1 MNKYNLFCE
10 KTCSKEN
17 LAVNLHPQSETIELW
32 CNGNTTDSGPVFP
45 GSSPGSS
52 TEKVE
57 RNVRPFSFFSGQPP
71 TRNNRPT
78 NRNRI
83 FSSAS
88 ATPSAS
94 YTSCHPR
101 SPSAT
106 ICSTTL
112 QHPGTTTLQHPD
124 FTTQLPSA
132 TFLLHS
138 RLHHSTPPPATF
150 LLHPLLHYSTPPPV
164 QPLRD
169 MSLNQH
175 IMPTSGQML
184 LRSLRDVVAAP
195 FNGYI
200 RSRKECPRL
209 IQQHRLILVTRREVP
224 DQQPSDTGHCSDL
237 GGLLRRRMAS

>member
-1 MNKYNLFCE
+1 M
-10 KTCSKEN
+10 
-17 LAVNLHPQSETIELW
+17 HPQSETIELW

-57 RNVRPFSFFSGQPP
+57 RNVRPFSFSPASLRP
-71 TRNNRPT
+71 ETIVRPT
-78 NRNRI
+78 AIEFLVLLLQRHLPATPPVTLCQPLLHHFAAPRHHY
-83 FSSAS
+83 S
-88 ATPSAS
+88 AT
-94 YTSCHPR
+94 
-101 SPSAT
+101 
-106 ICSTTL
+106 
-112 QHPGTTTLQHPD
+112 
-124 FTTQLPSA
+124 
-132 TFLLHS
+132 S
-138 RLHHSTPPPATF
+138 RLHHSTPLCYIPSTPPAS
-150 LLHPLLHYSTPPPV
+150 LLYSPPV

-175 IMPTSGQML
+175 IMPTSAQML

-195 FNGYI
+195 LNGYI

-237 GGLLRRRMAS
+237 CGLMRRRMAS

>member
-1 MNKYNLFCE
+1 M
-10 KTCSKEN
+10 
-17 LAVNLHPQSETIELW
+17 HPQSETIELW

-57 RNVRPFSFFSGQPP
+57 QNVRPFSFSPASLRP
-71 TRNNRPT
+71 ETIVRPT
-78 NRNRI
+78 AIEFLVLLLQRHLPATPPATPPVTLCQPLP
-83 FSSAS
+83 AS
-88 ATPSAS
+88 AP
-94 YTSCHPR
+94 PL
-101 SPSAT
+101 
-106 ICSTTL
+106 CSTPAPLLCNIPTS
-112 QHPGTTTLQHPD
+112 
-124 FTTQLPSA
+124 QLSS
-132 TFLLHS
+132 H
-138 RLHHSTPPPATF
+138 PATF
-150 LLHPLLHYSTPPPV
+150 LLHPLLHYSPPPV

-175 IMPTSGQML
+175 IMPTSAQML

-195 FNGYI
+195 LNGYI

-237 GGLLRRRMAS
+237 GGLMRRRMAS

>member
-1 MNKYNLFCE
+1 M
-10 KTCSKEN
+10 
-17 LAVNLHPQSETIELW
+17 HPQSETIELW

-57 RNVRPFSFFSGQPP
+57 RNVRPFSFSPASLRP
-71 TRNNRPT
+71 ETIVRPT
-78 NRNRI
+78 AIEFLVLLLQRHLP
-83 FSSAS
+83 
-88 ATPSAS
+88 ATPPA
-94 YTSCHPR
+94 TLGLPR

-175 IMPTSGQML
+175 IMPTSAQML
-184 LRSLRDVVAAP
+184 LRSLRDVVATP
-195 FNGYI
+195 LNGYI

-237 GGLLRRRMAS
+237 GGLLRRRMAA

>member
-1 MNKYNLFCE
+1 M
-10 KTCSKEN
+10 
-17 LAVNLHPQSETIELW
+17 HPQSETIELW

-57 RNVRPFSFFSGQPP
+57 QNVRPFSFFSGQPT

-83 FSSAS
+83 SRPAS
-88 ATPSAS
+88 ATPYAS

-101 SPSAT
+101 SPSVP
-106 ICSTTL
+106 ICHHL
-112 QHPGTTTLQHPD
+112 LYHFAAPRHHY
-124 FTTQLPSA
+124 SA
-132 TFLLHS
+132 TS
-138 RLHHSTPPPATF
+138 RLHHSTPLCYIPSTPPAS
-150 LLHPLLHYSTPPPV
+150 LLYSPPV

-175 IMPTSGQML
+175 IMPTSAQML

-195 FNGYI
+195 LNGYI

-237 GGLLRRRMAS
+237 CGLMRRRMAS

>member
-1 MNKYNLFCE
+1 M
-10 KTCSKEN
+10 
-17 LAVNLHPQSETIELW
+17 HPQSETIELW

-57 RNVRPFSFFSGQPP
+57 QNVRPFSFSPASLRP
-71 TRNNRPT
+71 ETIVRPT
-78 NRNRI
+78 AIEFLVLLLQRHLP
-83 FSSAS
+83 
-88 ATPSAS
+88 ATPPA
-94 YTSCHPR
+94 TLGLPR

-124 FTTQLPSA
+124 FTTQLPLCYIPS
-132 TFLLHS
+132 TLPTSPLNS
-138 RLHHSTPPPATF
+138 PTCYIPSTPPAS
-150 LLHPLLHYSTPPPV
+150 LLYSPPV

-175 IMPTSGQML
+175 IMPTSAQML

-237 GGLLRRRMAS
+237 GGLLRRRMAA

>member
-1 MNKYNLFCE
+1 M
-10 KTCSKEN
+10 
-17 LAVNLHPQSETIELW
+17 HPQSETIELW

-57 RNVRPFSFFSGQPP
+57 RNVRPFSFSPASLRP
-71 TRNNRPT
+71 ETIVRPT
-78 NRNRI
+78 AIEFLVLLLQRPMP
-83 FSSAS
+83 
-88 ATPSAS
+88 ATPPA
-94 YTSCHPR
+94 TLGLPR

-124 FTTQLPSA
+124 FTAQLPPCYIPS
-132 TFLLHS
+132 TLPTSPLNS
-138 RLHHSTPPPATF
+138 PTCYIPSTPPAS
-150 LLHPLLHYSTPPPV
+150 LLYSPPV

-175 IMPTSGQML
+175 IMPTSAQML

-195 FNGYI
+195 LNGYI
-200 RSRKECPRL
+200 RSRKEYPRL

-237 GGLLRRRMAS
+237 GGLLRRRMAA

>member
-1 MNKYNLFCE
+1 M
-10 KTCSKEN
+10 
-17 LAVNLHPQSETIELW
+17 HPQSETIELW

-57 RNVRPFSFFSGQPP
+57 RNVRPFSFSPASLRP
-71 TRNNRPT
+71 ETIVRPT
-78 NRNRI
+78 AI
-83 FSSAS
+83 EFIVLLLQHPLP
-88 ATPSAS
+88 ATPPA
-94 YTSCHPR
+94 TLGLPR

-106 ICSTTL
+106 ICHHL
-112 QHPGTTTLQHPD
+112 LYHFAAPRHHY
-124 FTTQLPSA
+124 SA
-132 TFLLHS
+132 TS

-150 LLHPLLHYSTPPPV
+150 LLHPRLHHSTPPCYIPSTPPASLLYSPPV

-237 GGLLRRRMAS
+237 GGLLRRRMAA

>member
-1 MNKYNLFCE
+1 M
-10 KTCSKEN
+10 
-17 LAVNLHPQSETIELW
+17 HPQSETIELW

-57 RNVRPFSFFSGQPP
+57 RNVRPFSFSPASLRPETIVRPTAIEFLVLLLQRPMPATPP
-71 TRNNRPT
+71 TTLGLHLP
-78 NRNRI
+78 
-83 FSSAS
+83 
-88 ATPSAS
+88 PSAL
-94 YTSCHPR
+94 PL
-101 SPSAT
+101 
-106 ICSTTL
+106 CSTPAPLLCNIPTS
-112 QHPGTTTLQHPD
+112 
-124 FTTQLPSA
+124 QLNSP
-132 TFLLHS
+132 LLHS
-138 RLHHSTPPPATF
+138 FYTPCFT
-150 LLHPLLHYSTPPPV
+150 TPPPV

-237 GGLLRRRMAS
+237 GGLLRRRMAA

>member
-1 MNKYNLFCE
+1 M
-10 KTCSKEN
+10 
-17 LAVNLHPQSETIELW
+17 HPQSETIELW

-57 RNVRPFSFFSGQPP
+57 RNVRPFSFSPASLRPETIVRPTAIEFLVLLLQRHLPATPPATLGLHLPPSALPLCSTPAPLLCNIPTSPLNSPTCYIPSTPP
-71 TRNNRPT
+71 T
-78 NRNRI
+78 
-83 FSSAS
+83 
-88 ATPSAS
+88 
-94 YTSCHPR
+94 
-101 SPSAT
+101 SPLNS
-106 ICSTTL
+106 
-112 QHPGTTTLQHPD
+112 P
-124 FTTQLPSA
+124 
-132 TFLLHS
+132 LLHS
-138 RLHHSTPPPATF
+138 FYTPCFT
-150 LLHPLLHYSTPPPV
+150 TPPPV

-175 IMPTSGQML
+175 IMPTSAQML

-237 GGLLRRRMAS
+237 GGLLRRRMAA

>member
-1 MNKYNLFCE
+1 MVTQQILVLFF
-10 KTCSKEN
+10 
-17 LAVNLHPQSETIELW
+17 L
-32 CNGNTTDSGPVFP
+32 
-45 GSSPGSS
+45 
-52 TEKVE
+52 
-57 RNVRPFSFFSGQPP
+57 VRVRVAQQKRSNEMFDLFLFLRPASD
-71 TRNNRPT
+71 NDDNRPT

-124 FTTQLPSA
+124 FTTQLPS
-132 TFLLHS
+132 
-138 RLHHSTPPPATF
+138 ATF

-237 GGLLRRRMAS
+237 CGLMRRRMAS

>member
-1 MNKYNLFCE
+1 M
-10 KTCSKEN
+10 
-17 LAVNLHPQSETIELW
+17 HPQSETIELW

-57 RNVRPFSFFSGQPP
+57 QNVRPFSFSPASLRP
-71 TRNNRPT
+71 ETIVRPT
-78 NRNRI
+78 AIEFLVLLLQRHLP
-83 FSSAS
+83 
-88 ATPSAS
+88 ATPPA
-94 YTSCHPR
+94 TLGLPR

-124 FTTQLPSA
+124 FTTQLPLCYIPS
-132 TFLLHS
+132 TLPTSPLNS
-138 RLHHSTPPPATF
+138 PTCYTPSTPPAS
-150 LLHPLLHYSTPPPV
+150 LLPPPV

-175 IMPTSGQML
+175 IMPTSAQML

-237 GGLLRRRMAS
+237 GGLLRRRMAA